1 MNQLFLRKLLVA
13 FVIGFLGV
21 VLQKISNVGPQAD
34 LSTLNTLWHSVISGA
49 FFAGLRAA
57 LVLIPG
63 VNLVPSD
70 AQSPLAPPTTPVAG
84 K

>member
-1 MNQLFLRKLLVA
+1 MTVNPLFLRKLLVA
-13 FVIGFLGV
+13 FL
-21 VLQKISNVGPQAD
+21 VGAAPALLAFVSSVGTGD
-34 LSTLNTLWHSVISGA
+34 ASFTRAALLTLASGA
-49 FFAGLRAA
+49 VGAGLRAA

-70 AQSPLAPPTTPVAG
+70 AQPVITKAPE